1 LAVTAKRNFVTI
13 T

>member
-1 LAVTAKRNFVTI
+1 MKFQNFVTI